1 MKNLSYSLA
10 LKRGALLLASLGAMA
25 GVAAAIQGTSPEALD
40 PLDPL
45 ARKAAMVP
53 SAPASVLI
61 AAARVGERVFVAGEN
76 GILLFSDDGG
86 EHWQQATVPVS
97 VTLTAVSFA
106 DAQNGWA
113 VGHSGVVLAST
124 DGGRTW
130 VRQLDGRQIGDL
142 PQDAQPAAATDA
154 DPLPAPNAGD
164 PLLDVLFLDGREGF
178 ALGAFGLLL
187 HTTDGGAHWTR
198 ASSRLPNPDG
208 NHLYGM
214 RRIGD
219 RLYVVGERGAVFV
232 SSDRGARFEALK
244 TPYDGSYFGVVG
256 NPEGELVVFGL
267 QGRAF
272 ASSDHGRTWA
282 DVSGGADGAWTGAAT
297 LADGRMVMVGQ
308 AGEVRV
314 QSGVSGGFEML
325 QGKQPSL
332 SSVVG
337 IDGGKL
343 VTVGPRGVRV
353 IQLASATTRSD
364 QP

>member
-25 GVAAAIQGTSPEALD
+25 GVAAAIQGASPEALD

-86 EHWQQATVPVS
+86 ARWQQASVPVS
-97 VTLTAVSFA
+97 VTLTAVHFA
-106 DAQNGWA
+106 NAQKGWA
-113 VGHSGVVLAST
+113 VGHSGVVLAT
-124 DGGRTW
+124 ADAGRTW

-142 PQDAQPAAATDA
+142 PQEASAADAESS
-154 DPLPAPNAGD
+154 PAPNPGD
-164 PLLDVLFLDGREGF
+164 PLLDVLFLDENEGF

-187 HTTDGGAHWTR
+187 HTADGGAHWTR

-208 NHLYGM
+208 NHLYGI
-214 RRIGD
+214 RLIGD
-219 RLYVVGERGAVFV
+219 RLYVVGERGAVFA
-232 SSDRGARFEALK
+232 SNDRGARFEALK

-256 NPEGELVVFGL
+256 NPQGELVVFGL

-272 ASSDHGRTWA
+272 ASADHGRTWA
-282 DVSGGADGAWTGAAT
+282 DVSGGADSAWTGAAT

-308 AGEVRV
+308 AGEVRM
-314 QSGVSGGFEML
+314 QAGVSDRIDLL
-325 QGKQPSL
+325 QGKQPPL
-332 SSVVG
+332 SAVVAL
-337 IDGGKL
+337 DPQRL

-353 IQLASATTRSD
+353 IQLASAANRSE